1 MSGEMSG
8 GSVGFRACV
17 ASCKNS
23 MRRTTKSAVFFFGVH
38 GDRSAQTTQSVAN
51 KHIAS
56 KQRNR
61 VVNFDE
67 ETIFCVILLLRRVL
81 SMF

>member
-23 MRRTTKSAVFFFGVH
+23 MRRTTKSAVFWFGVH
-38 GDRSAQTTQSVAN
+38 GDRRGRSAQTTQSVAN

-61 VVNFDE
+61 VGVD
-67 ETIFCVILLLRRVL
+67 TLLCVLLL